1 MTDQGQQKTI
11 DRIYE
16 LTGNI
21 NRSVEAVREAEVL
34 SLRFTIRWMTEH
46 GYAVVPVQDDSK
58 TISYARIDNIEDEDL
73 DQAIAWLP
81 RDVFENSTPGGGW
94 NPVVTLERLRNH
106 PLNQV

>member
-1 MTDQGQQKTI
+1 MVADQGQQKTI

-21 NRSVEAVREAEVL
+21 NRSAEAVREAEVL
-34 SLRFTIRWMTEH
+34 SLRFAIHWMTEH
-46 GYAVVPVQDDSK
+46 GYTVVPVQDDSK
-58 TISYARIDNIEDEDL
+58 TISYARLDIEDEDL

-94 NPVVTLERLRNH
+94 NPVVTLEGLRKH
-106 PLNQV
+106 PLNH